1 VSGRPAPLRGRQ
13 ALVTGASRGIGAAT
27 ARALADA
34 GASLVLAARPSADL
48 DRVAA
53 ELPDARAVPTDL
65 RDAAAVE
72 RLVAAAAELGG
83 PDLLVH
89 AAGVG
94 AFAPIEAST
103 VDGWDEMLDVN
114 LRAAYLLCR
123 LALPGMR
130 ARRRGHV
137 FTIVSI
143 AGVRAFPGA
152 AAYCASKFGLLGLT
166 RVLAE
171 EARRDGVKVTAVL
184 PGSVDTPFWDRAG
197 GDLPRDRMLRPE
209 AVAEAIVF
217 AATAPP
223 TVHHD
228 EIVVMPP
235 DGVL

>member
-1 VSGRPAPLRGRQ
+1 
-13 ALVTGASRGIGAAT
+13 
-27 ARALADA
+27 
-34 GASLVLAARPSADL
+34 
-48 DRVAA
+48 
-53 ELPDARAVPTDL
+53 
-65 RDAAAVE
+65 E

-94 AFAPIEAST
+94 TFAPIGESR
-103 VDGWDEMLDVN
+103 VDEWDEMLDVN

-123 LALPGMR
+123 AAVPGMR
-130 ARRRGHV
+130 ARRRGHI

-143 AGVRAFPGA
+143 AGVRVFPGA
-152 AAYCASKFGLLGLT
+152 GAYCASKFGLLGLT

-171 EARRDGVKVTAVL
+171 EVRRDGVKVTAVL
-184 PGSVDTPFWDRAG
+184 PGSVDTPFWERAG
-197 GDLPRDRMLRPE
+197 GDLPRERMLRPE
-209 AVAEAIVF
+209 AVAEAILF